1 MSLLNLF
8 SGMRYLLA
16 ALRVKLGDENGQG
29 VIEYTLMVG
38 LVVLVIWAAIFLF
51 GIPQAL
57 QNLWGQVSNALNN
70 PTQNPS

>member
-1 MSLLNLF
+1 MDPIA
-8 SGMRYLLA
+8 GMRYMLA
-16 ALRVKLGDENGQG
+16 ALREKLGNEDGQG

-57 QNLWGQVSNALNN
+57 QSLWGQVSNALNN
-70 PTQNPS
+70 PTQAPS